1 MNKRENKRK
10 RAFEFAADVSILILG
25 GFLYACSV
33 NIFTAPNRILVGG
46 FTGIATLLHYLF
58 GLPIGLTVLLLNL
71 PLFLAAYFK
80 FGTGFVLK
88 TVFATAISSVLMDW
102 TALFLPVYT
111 GDLLLCALFGG
122 LLCGLGLGLIFL
134 RGATTGGV
142 DIIAKLLRLRFSALS
157 MGRTILLIDGA
168 VILASF
174 FVFKSLESMLYAAI
188 VIFVS
193 TQAIDFLLYG
203 TGGGKLLFAVTE
215 NGEQIA
221 DLITSTLNRGVTV
234 LPVTGG
240 YTRQPKSLLL
250 CAVRANE
257 ITALSKAIRLSD
269 KNAFLIITDAG
280 EIRGEGFLRKNTD
293 D

>member
-1 MNKRENKRK
+1 MRKRENKRQ
-10 RAFEFAADVSILILG
+10 RTFEFAADICILILG
-25 GFLYACSV
+25 SFLYACSV

-58 GLPIGLTVLLLNL
+58 GLPIGLTVLLLNI
-71 PLFLAAYFK
+71 PLFVAAYFK
-80 FGTGFVLK
+80 FGTGFLIK
-88 TVFATAISSVLMDW
+88 TAFTTAISSVLIDL

-122 LLCGLGLGLIFL
+122 LLCGMGLGLIFL
-134 RGATTGGV
+134 RGATTGGA
-142 DIIAKLLRLRFSALS
+142 DIIAKLLRLRFPSLS

-174 FVFKSLESMLYAAI
+174 FVFKSLESMLYAAV

-193 TQAIDFLLYG
+193 AQAIDYLLYG

-221 DLITSTLNRGVTV
+221 RLITGTLNRGVTV

-240 YTRQPKSLLL
+240 YTNKQKSLLL

-257 ITALSKAIRLSD
+257 ISAFAKTVTKAD
-269 KNAFLIITDAG
+269 ENAFLIITDAS
-280 EIRGEGFLRKNTD
+280 EIRGEGFKRKNTD
-293 D
+293 N